1 MLMILSGCTRLPLF
15 MVGAGD
21 VDLTSKAQIL
31 AYYELV
37 MDGLVQA
44 PHNLHDWFIDFRVS
58 LLNKQKIRKVLGL
71 QWLWNRQVFIL
82 IWLFFAA

>member
-44 PHNLHDWFIDFRVS
+44 PHNLHDWFIRVG
-58 LLNKQKIRKVLGL
+58 LLNKQKIRKVPGL
-71 QWLWNRQVFIL
+71 QWL
-82 IWLFFAA
+82 